1 MDILSSIQASLQP
14 GVLLTM
20 IGGSTLGIICG
31 AIPGLTATMAVA
43 LVLPAT
49 FVLNPEMGLA
59 MLLAVYVGATY
70 GSSISAILL
79 NIPGTPASM
88 MTGVDGHPLAR
99 QGMAGK
105 ALGIATFTSF
115 FGGVMSGA
123 ILIILAPI
131 LGRTALKFG
140 PAEFFAIG
148 VFALS
153 LIAGMMADNIFK
165 GLIAGLIGVFV
176 GSVGIDPLTGA
187 ARYTFGVTALAGGLQ
202 LVPMLVGYF
211 GFREVLNQICQCRV
225 EFNVVEQVSRLI
237 PTWADFKRV
246 FPTVIRSGLL
256 GTYVGILPGAG
267 GPIASFMAYDV
278 EQRINGK
285 RFGTFGKGEICGV
298 AASETAN
305 NGVNGGALIPLLTLG
320 VPGDGATAVMLGAFM
335 MQNIIP
341 GPTLFTKYP
350 ALVNSI
356 YVNYMISCVLMLV
369 IGLLGAKLFMQVIK
383 VPQTI
388 LVPIVATICFVGSYS
403 IRNSLFDVGVMVAV
417 GSVAFVMERRRFPVI
432 AAVLGTIL
440 SSMIELRFR
449 GALQI
454 DPSGRIFFE
463 KPICLALL
471 VLSAI
476 LFIRPFWKQYIK
488 GVFLKP
494 RSPEPASANHEE

>member
-1 MDILSSIQASLQP
+1 MHALSVIQAALDPASLFAM
-14 GVLLTM
+14 VS
-20 IGGSTLGIICG
+20 GSVLGIICG
-31 AIPGLTATMAVA
+31 AIPGVTATMAVA

-49 FVLNPEMGLA
+49 FVLSPATGLA

-70 GSSISAILL
+70 GGSISAILL

-88 MTGVDGHPLAR
+88 MTGVDGHAMAK
-99 QGMAGK
+99 QGLAGK

-115 FGGVMSGA
+115 FGGIVSGV

-131 LGRTALKFG
+131 LGRTALRFG

-153 LIAGMMADNIFK
+153 LIAGMMAENIFK
-165 GLIAGLIGVFV
+165 GLIAGMIGVFV

-211 GFREVLNQICQCRV
+211 GFREVLNQICECRV
-225 EFNVVEQVSRLI
+225 KFTVVEQVSKLI
-237 PTWADFKRV
+237 PTWSDFRRV
-246 FPTVIRSGLL
+246 LPTMIRSSLL

-278 EQRINGK
+278 EQKLNGA

-305 NGVNGGALIPLLTLG
+305 NAVNGGALIPLLTLG

-350 ALVNSI
+350 ELVHSI
-356 YVNYMISCVLMLV
+356 YVNYMISCVLMVVVGL
-369 IGLLGAKLFMQVIK
+369 IGARVFMQVIK

-388 LVPIVATICFVGSYS
+388 LVPIVAVICFVGSYS
-403 IRNSLFDVGVMVAV
+403 IRNSLFDVSVMLVV
-417 GSVAFVMERRRFPVI
+417 GTIAFVMERRNFPVI

-471 VLSAI
+471 AVSAVL
-476 LFIRPFWKQYIK
+476 FVRPFWKQYIRGIIVK
-488 GVFLKP
+488 TGD
-494 RSPEPASANHEE
+494 SASANNHN